1 MNIHNVRF
9 EKSIT
14 RLDQKPNQSLPEIAV
29 IGRSNVGK
37 SSLINTLFNRK
48 NLAKISSTPG
58 KTRLINYFSVDNTL
72 YFVDL
77 PGYGYAKLSKKMRQD
92 WQRDIENYLKNNHFL
107 KLVFLL
113 LDSRHAIMENDRMM
127 IDWLEFFDVPFV
139 FVLTKSDKISNNQ
152 YRETSTKL
160 HNNYPDRE
168 ILKFSSKNRTGRE
181 ELLQILEMLSDNQVS
196 SRY

>member
-9 EKSIT
+9 VKSIT
-14 RLDQKPNQSLPEIAV
+14 RLDQKPNPSLPEIAV

-107 KLVFLL
+107 KLVFLI
-113 LDSRHAIMENDRMM
+113 LDSRHEVMENDRMM
-127 IDWLEFFDVPFV
+127 IEWLDFFDVPFI
-139 FVLTKSDKISNNQ
+139 FILTKSDKISNNQ

-160 HNNYPDRE
+160 RNNFPDRE

-181 ELLQILEMLSDNQVS
+181 ELLQMLEKMSDN
-196 SRY
+196 

>member
-1 MNIHNVRF
+1 MNIHNAHFV
-9 EKSIT
+9 KSVT
-14 RLDQKPNQSLPEIAV
+14 QLDQKPKPSLPEIAV

-58 KTRLINYFSVDNTL
+58 KTRLINYFSIDNSL

-77 PGYGYAKLSKKMRQD
+77 PGYGYAKLSKKMRQN
-92 WQRDIENYLKNNHFL
+92 WKRDIENYLKNNQFL
-107 KLVFLL
+107 RLVFLI
-113 LDSRHAIMENDRMM
+113 LDSRHEIMENDRMM
-127 IDWLEFFDVPFV
+127 IEWLEFFDVPFI

-152 YRETSTKL
+152 YQIASTKL
-160 HNNYPDRE
+160 HQNYPDRE

-181 ELLQILEMLSDNQVS
+181 EILQILEKLSQN
-196 SRY
+196 

>member
-1 MNIHNVRF
+1 MNINNVRF
-9 EKSIT
+9 VKSIT
-14 RLDQKPNQSLPEIAV
+14 RLDQKPNPSLPEIAV

-92 WQRDIENYLKNNHFL
+92 WQRDIENYLKNSHFL
-107 KLVFLL
+107 KLVFLI
-113 LDSRHAIMENDRMM
+113 LDSRHEIMENDRMM
-127 IDWLEFFDVPFV
+127 VEWLEFFAVPFV

-160 HNNYPDRE
+160 HNNYPNRQ

-181 ELLQILEMLSDNQVS
+181 ELLQMLEMMSDN
-196 SRY
+196 